1 MDVVFAM
8 SASVAPA
15 IEDKLV
21 PVQTIAVIS
30 GKGGAGKSN
39 LAVNLAVSLSELG
52 RRVLLFDAD
61 FAKGNVD
68 NLMNVKAPFNLAHV
82 MSGEKQLGE
91 VLVSGP
97 GGVTLVPGSNGVME
111 MARMSQIQHAGLI
124 GLFSD
129 LGIDADTM
137 IIDCATGLSDCVLNN
152 SRAARELLLVICDEP
167 TALQDAFSTINAL
180 NGILGVRRFRVVAN
194 QVETSQ
200 QGLDLY
206 SKLMKYAERYLDVML
221 EYCGSIPFDPLL
233 QQAVREQ
240 QVVVQSHP
248 RSASAMALK
257 KLAARVDKWPRPQSP
272 GGHVEFFVERLIQTE
287 RESR

>member
-1 MDVVFAM
+1 MN
-8 SASVAPA
+8 ASVAKA
-15 IEDKLV
+15 VEHKLV

-30 GKGGAGKSN
+30 GKGGVGKSN
-39 LAVNLAVSLSELG
+39 LAVNLAVCLSELG

-68 NLMNVKAPFNLAHV
+68 CLMNVKPTFNLSHV
-82 MSGEKQLGE
+82 MAGEKQLNE
-91 VLVSGP
+91 VLVDGP
-97 GGVTLVPGSNGVME
+97 GGVTIVPGSNGVME
-111 MARMSQIQHAGLI
+111 MTRMSQIQHAGLI

-129 LGIDADTM
+129 LGVDADTM
-137 IIDCATGLSDCVLNN
+137 VIDSATGLSDCVLNN
-152 SRAARELLLVICDEP
+152 AQAARELLLVICDEP
-167 TALQDAFSTINAL
+167 TAMQDAFSTISAL
-180 NGILGVRRFRVVAN
+180 NRISGVRRFRIVAN

-206 SKLMKYAERYLDVML
+206 AKLSKYAERYLDVL
-221 EYCGSIPFDPLL
+221 LDYCGSIPFDLHMRR
-233 QQAVREQ
+233 AVREQ

-272 GGHVEFFVERLIQTE
+272 GGHVEFFVERLIQAE
-287 RESR
+287 CESR

>member
-1 MDVVFAM
+1 MDVCCDM
-8 SASVAPA
+8 NASVATDVD
-15 IEDKLV
+15 DKLV

-61 FAKGNVD
+61 FTKGNVD
-68 NLMNVKAPFNLAHV
+68 CLMNVKPAFNLAHV
-82 MSGEKQLGE
+82 MSGEKQLSE
-91 VLVSGP
+91 VLVTGP
-97 GGVTLVPGSNGVME
+97 AGVTIVPGSNGVME

-137 IIDCATGLSDCVLNN
+137 VIDSATGLSDCVVNN
-152 SRAARELLLVICDEP
+152 SRAARELLLVVCDEP
-167 TALQDAFSTINAL
+167 AALQDAFSTISAL
-180 NGILGVRRFRVVAN
+180 NRNSGVRRFRVVAN
-194 QVETSQ
+194 QVESSQ

-206 SKLMKYAERYLDVML
+206 SKLTKHTERYLDVL
-221 EYCGSIPFDPLL
+221 LDYCGSIPFDPHM

-240 QVVVQSHP
+240 QVVVQAHP

>member
-1 MDVVFAM
+1 M
-8 SASVAPA
+8 SASVAPR

-68 NLMNVKAPFNLAHV
+68 CLMNVKPAFNLAHV
-82 MSGEKQLGE
+82 MSGEKQLNE
-91 VLVSGP
+91 VLVEGP
-97 GGVTLVPGSNGVME
+97 GGVTIVPGSNGVIE
-111 MARMSQIQHAGLI
+111 MTRMSQIQHAGLI

-137 IIDCATGLSDCVLNN
+137 VIDSATGLSDCVLNN
-152 SRAARELLLVICDEP
+152 ARAAREVLLIVCDEP
-167 TALQDAFSTINAL
+167 TSLQDAFSTISAL
-180 NGILGVRRFRVVAN
+180 NKNSGVRRFRVVAN
-194 QVETSQ
+194 RVETSQ

-206 SKLMKYAERYLDVML
+206 AKLTKFADRYLDVL
-221 EYCGSIPFDPLL
+221 LDYCGSIPFDSHM

>member
-1 MDVVFAM
+1 MN
-8 SASVAPA
+8 ASVAPR

-39 LAVNLAVSLSELG
+39 VAVNLAVSLSELG

-68 NLMNVKAPFNLAHV
+68 CLMNVKPAFNLAHV
-82 MSGEKQLGE
+82 MSGEKQLSE
-91 VLVSGP
+91 VLVDGP
-97 GGVTLVPGSNGVME
+97 GGVTIVPGSNGVME
-111 MARMSQIQHAGLI
+111 MARMSPIQHAGLI

-129 LGIDADTM
+129 LGVDADTM
-137 IIDCATGLSDCVLNN
+137 VIDNATGLSDCVLNN
-152 SRAARELLLVICDEP
+152 ARAARELLLIVCDEP
-167 TALQDAFSTINAL
+167 TAIQDAFSTMSAL
-180 NGILGVRRFRVVAN
+180 NKNLGVRRFRVVAN
-194 QVETSQ
+194 RVETSQ

-206 SKLMKYAERYLDVML
+206 AKLTKHADRYLDVL
-221 EYCGSIPFDPLL
+221 LDYCGSIPFDSHM
-233 QQAVREQ
+233 QQAVKEK

>member
-1 MDVVFAM
+1 MN
-8 SASVAPA
+8 ASMAPA
-15 IEDKLV
+15 IEHKLV

-30 GKGGAGKSN
+30 GKGGVGKSN

-68 NLMNVKAPFNLAHV
+68 CLMNVKPAFNLAHV
-82 MSGEKQLGE
+82 MSGEKQLNE
-91 VLVSGP
+91 VLVKGP
-97 GGVTLVPGSNGVME
+97 AGVTIVPGSNGVIE
-111 MARMSQIQHAGLI
+111 MTRMSQIQHAGLI

-137 IIDCATGLSDCVLNN
+137 VIDSATGLSDSVLNN
-152 SRAARELLLVICDEP
+152 ARAARELLLIVCDEP
-167 TALQDAFSTINAL
+167 TALQDAFSTISAL
-180 NGILGVRRFRVVAN
+180 NKISGVRRFRIVAN
-194 QVETSQ
+194 RVESSQ

-206 SKLMKYAERYLDVML
+206 AKLTKYADRYLDVL
-221 EYCGSIPFDPLL
+221 LDYCGSIPFDSHM

-257 KLAARVDKWPRPQSP
+257 KLAVRVDKWPRPQSP